1 MRKVELSGI
10 CLGLFVILLIGAIVA
25 FTWEETFIF
34 IDRPMRFYP
43 YQQYSLP
50 LGILG
55 FSFLFLAIAIYAMKK
70 E

>member
-1 MRKVELSGI
+1 M

-25 FTWEETFIF
+25 FTWEETFVF
-34 IDRPMRFYP
+34 IGRPMRFHP
-43 YQQYSLP
+43 YKQYSLP

-55 FSFLFLAIAIYAMKK
+55 FCFLLLAIAIYAMKK